1 MYHFF
6 QQNKEDWFNNR
17 DSFQNFDKA
26 SFLSDQPEQH
36 RPFLWQFLESQMFAT
51 FIDNKIL
58 GTWNEPNPNLVIF
71 DNRIKYLKQRYGGDN
86 LMRSLS
92 YEPCTSGHETQKL
105 IDYRMANPDF
115 ESPMP
120 RELLNVKPTASRYF
134 PIPDR
139 EILNKTPV
147 VNKGSIPRASALK
160 KGLNLSVKPS
170 SGIGDRNA
178 AKTSTQEVS
187 PALLAQANWT
197 FVEKLLKVHLC
208 LLCIASFVT

>member
-1 MYHFF
+1 
-6 QQNKEDWFNNR
+6 
-17 DSFQNFDKA
+17 
-26 SFLSDQPEQH
+26 
-36 RPFLWQFLESQMFAT
+36 MFAT

-58 GTWNEPNPNLVIF
+58 GTWSEPNPDLVIF
-71 DNRIKYLKQRYGGDN
+71 DNRIKYLKQRYGGEN

-92 YEPCTSGHETQKL
+92 YEPCTSAHETQKL
-105 IDYRMANPDF
+105 LDYRMANPDF

-120 RELLNVKPTASRYF
+120 RELLNIKPSPSRYF

-160 KGLNLSVKPS
+160 RGFNLSTKPTGTIISDRGAAKPS
-170 SGIGDRNA
+170 N
-178 AKTSTQEVS
+178 QEVS

-197 FVEKLLKVHLC
+197 FVEKLLKVIVNHLYC
-208 LLCIASFVT
+208 NV